1 MHIRIGGPD
10 ASSIG
15 ALRESAAER
24 TRATDTGGDQSE
36 GGAAGASSGVVISL
50 SPEARRQLAQQGG
63 GDSDSAAAVPDQTKD
78 ASGGTDGTDQS
89 AETKGPTKPLSP
101 EEKQVVQKLEARDA
115 AVHAHEAAHMAAG
128 KGLTGGASYTY
139 ETGPDGRRYAVGG
152 EVPVS
157 LSPGRTPDETIQN
170 AETVR
175 AAALAPADPSA
186 QDLEVAGQA
195 SQMEAQARQEKMA
208 EQRDAVSASV
218 GGQHDRGAGA
228 ATNAAAM
235 PSGDP
240 SHDSLMVFSAI
251 KSERPQ
257 SAGGVVAHM
266 HSSGADCAFCKQAAS
281 RYAS

>member
-1 MHIRIGGPD
+1 
-10 ASSIG
+10 
-15 ALRESAAER
+15 LRESAADR
-24 TRATDTGGDQSE
+24 TRATGTGGDQSD
-36 GGAAGASSGVVISL
+36 GSAGGASSGVVISL
-50 SPEARRQLAQQGG
+50 SPEARKQLAQQSG
-63 GDSDSAAAVPDQTKD
+63 GDGDSAAAAPDQTKD
-78 ASGGTDGTDQS
+78 ASGKDGADGSDQS

-101 EEKQVVQKLEARDA
+101 EEKQVVQKLEARDT
-115 AVHAHEAAHMAAG
+115 AVRAHEAAHMAAG
-128 KGLTGGASYTY
+128 QGLTGGASYTY

-170 AETVR
+170 AETVH

-186 QDLEVAGQA
+186 QDLEVAAQA

-208 EQRDAVSASV
+208 EQRDAVSAAV
-218 GGQHDRGAGA
+218 GGQSDRPAGAG
-228 ATNAAAM
+228 TNAAAM

-257 SAGGVVAHM
+257 AAGGVVAHM
-266 HSSGADCAFCKQAAS
+266 HSGGDCAFCKQAVS

>member
-1 MHIRIGGPD
+1 
-10 ASSIG
+10 
-15 ALRESAAER
+15 
-24 TRATDTGGDQSE
+24 
-36 GGAAGASSGVVISL
+36 
-50 SPEARRQLAQQGG
+50 
-63 GDSDSAAAVPDQTKD
+63 
-78 ASGGTDGTDQS
+78 
-89 AETKGPTKPLSP
+89 
-101 EEKQVVQKLEARDA
+101 
-115 AVHAHEAAHMAAG
+115 MAAG

-218 GGQHDRGAGA
+218 GGQSDRAAGGA
-228 ATNAAAM
+228 ATTTATAAT
-235 PSGDP
+235 PTGDP